1 MPALEKLLLMKKI
14 LLFLFVAFTS
24 LSLRAQPGTDVN
36 SYINHY
42 KDLAISEM
50 QRTGVP
56 ASIKLAQGIH
66 ETFAGKSVLVLKS
79 NNHFGIKCKT
89 TWTGKKVYHDDDAR
103 GECFRSY
110 SAAADSYIDHSN
122 FLRSGSRYA
131 FLFNYDPI
139 DYKSWA
145 YGLKKA
151 GYATNIKYSE
161 ILIRLIETYN
171 LNNYTLIALN
181 RIPAEEVFTGNEQPR
196 EQTTV
201 PTGEMIA
208 VNGTVTAV
216 IEPASYPEGQFYINE
231 TRVIFGKQGTSLL
244 ALAQQYDVSLAKLLD
259 FNDLKG
265 EDILLNDQLVFL
277 QRKRRTGVNEFHTI
291 QQGEKLYGI
300 AQSQGIRLKYLLEY
314 NHLQHH
320 SVPAI
325 GEKLFLHEIAPERPR
340 LENQVIAA
348 LQPVNAPADIQRAER
363 VRHIV
368 QVKETLYSIS
378 KKYAVEIDSIR
389 EWNNLNGADL
399 RIGQELVIFKN

>member
-1 MPALEKLLLMKKI
+1 MKKLS
-14 LLFLFVAFTS
+14 LLFLVAIA
-24 LSLRAQPGTDVN
+24 SLRASAQPGTDVYN
-36 SYINHY
+36 YINNY

-79 NNHFGIKCKT
+79 NNHFGIKCKA
-89 TWTGKKVYHDDDAR
+89 TWTGKKVFHDDDAR

-110 SAAADSYIDHSN
+110 NAAADSYIDHSN

-131 FLFNYDPI
+131 FLFNYDPT

-181 RIPAEEVFTGNEQPR
+181 RMPAEEVLTGNVKPR
-196 EQTTV
+196 EETTV
-201 PTGEMIA
+201 PSGEVIA

-216 IEPASYPEGQFYINE
+216 VQPVSYPQGEFSIND
-231 TRVIFGKQGTSLL
+231 TRVVFAKQGTSLL
-244 ALAQQYDVSLAKLLD
+244 ALAQEYDISLSKLLD

-265 EDILLNDQLVFL
+265 EDILISDQLVFL
-277 QRKRRTGVNEFHTI
+277 QRKRRTGVNEFHTM
-291 QQGEKLYGI
+291 QQGETLYAI
-300 AQSQGIRLKYLLEY
+300 AQAQGIRLKYLLEY

-320 SVPAI
+320 TVPAV
-325 GEKLFLHEIAPERPR
+325 GEKLFLHDKAPARPR
-340 LENQVIAA
+340 LENEVIAA
-348 LQPVNAPADIQRAER
+348 VQVLPVTDEKQIPDR
-363 VRHIV
+363 VKHIV

-378 KKYAVEIDSIR
+378 KKYAVDIDHIR
-389 EWNNLNGADL
+389 EWNKLNGADL
-399 RIGQELVIFKN
+399 RIGQELVIYKH

>member
-1 MPALEKLLLMKKI
+1 MKKLS
-14 LLFLFVAFTS
+14 LLFLIAIAS
-24 LSLRAQPGTDVN
+24 LSASAQPGTDVYN
-36 SYINHY
+36 YINNY

-50 QRTGVP
+50 HRTGVP

-79 NNHFGIKCKT
+79 NNHFGIKCKE

-110 SAAADSYIDHSN
+110 SAASDSYIDHSN

-131 FLFNYDPI
+131 FLFNYDPT

-181 RIPAEEVFTGNEQPR
+181 RIPAEEVLTGNVRPR
-196 EQTTV
+196 EETTV
-201 PTGEMIA
+201 PSGEVIA
-208 VNGTVTAV
+208 VNGTVTAIV
-216 IEPASYPEGQFYINE
+216 QPVSYPQGEFSIND
-231 TRVIFGKQGTSLL
+231 TRVVFAKQGTSLL
-244 ALAQQYDVSLAKLLD
+244 ALAQEYDISFSKLLD

-265 EDILLNDQLVFL
+265 EDILISDQLVFL
-277 QRKRRTGVNEFHTI
+277 QRKRRTGVHSFHTV
-291 QQGEKLYGI
+291 QQGETLYDI
-300 AQSQGIRLKYLLEY
+300 AQAQGIRLKYLLEY

-325 GEKLFLHEIAPERPR
+325 GEKLFLHDKAPARPR
-340 LENQVIAA
+340 LENEVIAV
-348 LQPVNAPADIQRAER
+348 QNIPVSSDKQLSER
-363 VRHIV
+363 VKHIV

-378 KKYAVEIDSIR
+378 KKYAVDIDHIR

-399 RIGQELVIFKN
+399 RIGQELVIYKH